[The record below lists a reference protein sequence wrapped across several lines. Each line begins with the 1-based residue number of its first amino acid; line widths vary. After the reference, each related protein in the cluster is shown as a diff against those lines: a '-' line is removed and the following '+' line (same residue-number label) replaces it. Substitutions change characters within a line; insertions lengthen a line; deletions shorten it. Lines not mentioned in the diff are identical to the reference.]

1 MSSTDN
7 DITLAMI
14 MKHMQAMEGRIMQ
27 NMQGM
32 ELRLRDEFRSGL
44 SRLESKVD
52 RNHDIVMRNHA
63 QTTLQIDNV
72 DSRLDDLEVVQVPKL
87 KKAVGMR

>member
-1 MSSTDN
+1 MDSQN
-7 DITLAMI
+7 DGVTPAILLQ
-14 MKHMQAMEGRIMQ
+14 HMQA
-27 NMQGM
+27 M

-44 SRLESKVD
+44 SRLEAKVD
-52 RNHDIVMRNHA
+52 RNHQEATLNHEQAMRNHA